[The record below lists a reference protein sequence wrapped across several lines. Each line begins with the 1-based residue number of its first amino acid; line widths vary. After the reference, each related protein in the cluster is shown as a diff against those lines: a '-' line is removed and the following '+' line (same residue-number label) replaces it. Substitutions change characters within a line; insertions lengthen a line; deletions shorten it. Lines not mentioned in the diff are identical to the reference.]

1 MKVAIVVPV
10 LDEAGAIGQCLAA
23 LQQWR
28 AAGHLVIVADGGSA
42 DATIERALPFC
53 DSAVRAPRGRAR
65 QMNAG
70 AAAADA
76 IPVATGPIDA
86 YLFLHADTRLPD
98 HAIEQLT
105 HAIATGVRCW
115 GRFDVRIAGHSR
127 WLPLVAALMNIRSRL
142 TGIATGDQAI
152 FLSRDAFKAVGGFPD
167 WPLMEDI
174 GMSRALK
181 RLTPPAALRAR
192 VITSGRRWD
201 ANGPLRTIVFMWWL
215 RLRFA
220 LGAAPETLA
229 ARYSSVR

>member
-10 LDEAGAIGQCLAA
+10 LDEAAAIVQCLTA
-23 LQQWR
+23 LQPLR
-28 AAGHLVIVADGGSA
+28 VAGHAVIVADGGSS
-42 DATIERALPFC
+42 DATVEFARPLS
-53 DSAVRAPRGRAR
+53 DRVVRAPRGRAR

-70 AAAADA
+70 ADAAAMVTPA
-76 IPVATGPIDA
+76 VDA

-98 HAIEQLT
+98 HAIER
-105 HAIATGVRCW
+105 VRDALRAGTQRW

-127 WLPLVAALMNIRSRL
+127 WLPVVAALMNIRSRL

-152 FLSRDAFKAVGGFPD
+152 FVSRDAFEAVSGFPD
-167 WPLMEDI
+167 WPLMEDVGI
-174 GMSRALK
+174 SRALK

-192 VITSGRRWD
+192 VTTSGRRWD
-201 ANGPLRTIVFMWWL
+201 ANGPVRTILFMWWL

-220 LGAAPETLA
+220 LGAPPEALA